1 MCLILFL
8 LVLDAIFSFSYP
20 WKTTARGENLGLI
33 AFAFGAL
40 ALLCLYRRKRKIGNF
55 ARCIAIVAAA
65 AFVVQ
70 AVLMSMLYAY
80 ARGDAGTVSEFARR
94 LVYGEE
100 QGDYLAYFSS
110 YRNNLFLAECEA
122 AVIWACRLLHIGN
135 WRLVLILL
143 GCAAASGSGVL
154 FAFTARRVC
163 KSDAVALLFYG
174 IFIGYVVLSPRNTV
188 PYSDVYG
195 MIFPIAA
202 LFLLSLPLSGGRRF
216 GANAG
221 AGALAM
227 IGAALKPTA
236 AIVLIAACLVGAV
249 KLCCAA
255 DRKERAISL
264 GCLVGGALAGYLLTA
279 ALLLLLP
286 YSFDDEQKIGL
297 WHYLMMGANES
308 TTGTYSAEDN
318 AFSKSFLT
326 AAERAAANRAEF
338 FARVKDM
345 GFFGYLG
352 FLGRKLLCTFGD
364 GAFGWAYECEFV
376 TGIPETNAM
385 GSILRA
391 LFRAEGAAY
400 RVYAVCAQAVWCFLL
415 VCMVGNVFARS
426 DETGRV
432 VSLTICGVVLYQL
445 LFEAGARYLY
455 LFLPFF
461 LLSAA
466 SGFVGWRA
474 FVREKRTERK
484 IGKERA
490 EATEKGGEEPK
501 ERAETQN

>member
-1 MCLILFL
+1 MH
-8 LVLDAIFSFSYP
+8 
-20 WKTTARGENLGLI
+20 
-33 AFAFGAL
+33 
-40 ALLCLYRRKRKIGNF
+40 
-55 ARCIAIVAAA
+55 
-65 AFVVQ
+65 
-70 AVLMSMLYAY
+70 
-80 ARGDAGTVSEFARR
+80 R
-94 LVYGEE
+94 LP
-100 QGDYLAYFSS
+100 
-110 YRNNLFLAECEA
+110 
-122 AVIWACRLLHIGN
+122 
-135 WRLVLILL
+135 
-143 GCAAASGSGVL
+143 
-154 FAFTARRVC
+154 
-163 KSDAVALLFYG
+163 
-174 IFIGYVVLSPRNTV
+174 PR
-188 PYSDVYG
+188 
-195 MIFPIAA
+195 
-202 LFLLSLPLSGGRRF
+202 
-216 GANAG
+216 
-221 AGALAM
+221 
-227 IGAALKPTA
+227 
-236 AIVLIAACLVGAV
+236 
-249 KLCCAA
+249 
-255 DRKERAISL
+255 
-264 GCLVGGALAGYLLTA
+264 
-279 ALLLLLP
+279 LLLLLP

-376 TGIPETNAM
+376 TGIPETNAL

-490 EATEKGGEEPK
+490 EATEMGGEEPK